1 MCFSI
6 NANFYPNMDNSESF
20 TFYLQGYIQNG
31 KIYQTQSI
39 LSSVVNR
46 IKYRFSTAACSPGY
60 FGKLCT
66 PCPAGRFGIKLMW
79 RQVFSKCADEYCDHV
94 KGCFNKTENN
104 QITASGMRK
113 ILNFKRY

>member
-1 MCFSI
+1 
-6 NANFYPNMDNSESF
+6 MDNSESF

-31 KIYQTQSI
+31 KFYQTQSI

-66 PCPAGRFGIKLMW
+66 PCPAGRFGFRCGGMC
-79 RQVFSKCADEYCDHV
+79 FPYCADEYCDHV